1 MKKVF
6 AREFLLLL
14 ITCLIGAFTYLF
26 IFIYNGVISNKME
39 KQKEQIFKIE
49 KQYDGLRTDN
59 KLRKILIDAQKR
71 GMSKEQ
77 MDDLIVAFEKKYG
90 KTSTPKSF
98 EVNEEANHNLS
109 LKERE
114 LVYEIKSEKEKLQ
127 KINHQ
132 FFSSE
137 SQFKLSIKV
146 FFILLIILFPIRY
159 IYYLT
164 KWSVKTLKE

>member
-1 MKKVF
+1 
-6 AREFLLLL
+6 
-14 ITCLIGAFTYLF
+14 
-26 IFIYNGVISNKME
+26 ME
-39 KQKEQIFKIE
+39 KQKEQIIKIE
-49 KQYDGLRTDN
+49 NHYDSLRTNN

-77 MDDLIVAFEKKYG
+77 LDDLLVAFEKKYG
-90 KTSTPKSF
+90 KTSTPKGF
-98 EVNEEANHNLS
+98 EVNEETNHNLS

-114 LVYEIKSEKEKLQ
+114 LVNEIKSEKEKLQ

-132 FFSSE
+132 LFSSE

-146 FFILLIILFPIRY
+146 FFIILIFLFPLRY